1 MYQDLRFIEELFSDI
16 FKEPIHLGNVV
27 EIKLDTKPKKDPEKK
42 RGIADIARNWTFE
55 DEPKP
60 QREPRQ
66 VNWET
71 LITPERVI
79 FNEPATIVFWS
90 DGTKTTVKCHKD
102 DGYDK
107 EKGLAM
113 AFMKRMY
120 GNDGYFNEI
129 IKKWCP
135 YNVTEQEVINEY

>member
-1 MYQDLRFIEELFSDI
+1 MHQDLKWFEELFSDI
-16 FKEPIHLGNVV
+16 FGEPIHFCEVYAQNN
-27 EIKLDTKPKKDPEKK
+27 IKSKEEPKKKEQEFNKWKYGDTLFTYDDPEE
-42 RGIADIARNWTFE
+42 I
-55 DEPKP
+55 
-60 QREPRQ
+60 REPRQ

-79 FNEPATIVFWS
+79 FNQPATIVWWS
-90 DGTKTTVKCHKD
+90 DGSKTVVKCHED
-102 DGYDK
+102 DTYDK

-129 IKKWCP
+129 VKEWCP
-135 YNVTEQEVINEY
+135 YER

>member
-1 MYQDLRFIEELFSDI
+1 MHQDLKWFEELFSDI
-16 FKEPIHLGNVV
+16 FGEPIHFCEVYAQNN
-27 EIKLDTKPKKDPEKK
+27 TKSKEEPKKKEQEFNKWKHEDFLFTYDDPEE
-42 RGIADIARNWTFE
+42 I
-55 DEPKP
+55 
-60 QREPRQ
+60 REPRQ

-79 FNEPATIVFWS
+79 FNQPATIVWWS
-90 DGTKTTVKCHKD
+90 DGSKTVVKCHED
-102 DGYDK
+102 DTYDK

-129 IKKWCP
+129 VKEWCP
-135 YNVTEQEVINEY
+135 YER